1 MADKSYVR
9 RKVERAHIATRHP
22 VARVGTLATA
32 GFATALS
39 IAKPGMQAVAWAAQK
54 MSEGLGHVP
63 WEVAGGGAAAA
74 AAIYAGASAVGAM
87 RETSMGPEKV
97 AKRSA
102 ELQRAMEG
110 GPRVGAVSAFRTV
123 RASNRR
129 ANDAARLQRSG
140 RGQDRRPERQEQA
153 KDRGRGGRG

>member
-9 RKVERAHIATRHP
+9 RKAERAHIATQHP
-22 VARVGTLATA
+22 VARVGTLATG
-32 GFATALS
+32 GFAAALS
-39 IAKPGMQAVAWAAQK
+39 VAKPGMQAVAWAAQK
-54 MSEGLGHVP
+54 VSEGLGHVP

-87 RETSMGPEKV
+87 REASMGPEKV

-102 ELQRAMEG
+102 NLQRAMEG
-110 GPRVGAVSAFRTV
+110 GPRVGAVNAFRTV

-129 ANDAARLQRSG
+129 AKDTSRLTRSG
-140 RGQDRRPERQEQA
+140 RAPEQRANNQQQSR
-153 KDRGRGGRG
+153 DRGGRG